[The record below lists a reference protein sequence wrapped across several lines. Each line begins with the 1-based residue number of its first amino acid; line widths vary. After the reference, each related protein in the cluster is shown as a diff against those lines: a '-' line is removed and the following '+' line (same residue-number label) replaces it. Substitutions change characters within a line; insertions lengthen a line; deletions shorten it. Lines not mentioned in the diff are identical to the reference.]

1 MSSPRVHLVSIA
13 PPFRGGLPDLSRPPS
28 ALLYVGGYLK
38 RHGFSVRVHHLRES
52 ELERAIDDVCRDPEA
67 LFAGFSVMTGRQVTT
82 SAEMSARLKALRP
95 ELPVVWGGIH
105 PSLLPEACLAFG
117 CIDFAVVGEGERT
130 ALELATWL
138 TAAAPGERPVG
149 MEGVSYRQG
158 DEFVAGPPRP
168 FAKDLDEFRQD
179 WALVEP
185 DRYVQTGS
193 GRRTLSFI
201 TSRGCPHS
209 CGFCYNQRFN
219 RRRWRCH
226 SADFVVNEVLALR
239 AALGIDT
246 VVFDDDNFFTDRA
259 RGLEILRRLKAGG
272 VTSTWLEVRVDY
284 LTEDLLSH
292 LVELGVQTI
301 FVGWESGSPVTLA
314 RIAKGFT
321 PALIREKAR
330 LLARYPSLHVDASAI
345 VGFPWETDRDIGDT
359 VALLLEMAR
368 LKPGGFHFNL
378 GVYVPYPGAP
388 VTEDAQAAG
397 FRFPEDPEG
406 WSAYDI
412 LAGTMPLPWMSAE
425 RLRRLTRTDQYA
437 KLLHVPGRLGPVR
450 TAVLR
455 LLAALAGW
463 RLRRGWL
470 GCPWEVRFMEWY
482 ASRRY
487 RRPREGSEG

>member
-1 MSSPRVHLVSIA
+1 MAGPRVHLVSIA
-13 PPFRGGLPDLSRPPS
+13 APFRGGFADLSRPPS
-28 ALLYVGGYLK
+28 ALLYVGGYLR
-38 RHGFSVRVHHLRES
+38 RHGFEVVVHHLRES
-52 ELERAIDDVCRDPEA
+52 ERDRALATVARDPEA
-67 LFAGFSVMTGRQVTT
+67 LFVGFSVMTGRQVTT
-82 SAEMSARLKALRP
+82 SAEMSVRLKALRP
-95 ELPVVWGGIH
+95 QLPVVWGGIH

-130 ALELATWL
+130 ALELARWL
-138 TAAAPGERPVG
+138 VAANPGDRPVG
-149 MEGVSYRQG
+149 MEGVAYWG
-158 DEFVAGPPRP
+158 GEGFVAGPLRP

-179 WALVEP
+179 WTLVDP
-185 DRYVQTGS
+185 GRYVQEGS

-219 RRRWRCH
+219 RRRWRGH

-246 VVFDDDNFFTDRA
+246 VAFDDDNFFTDRA

-272 VTSTWLEVRVDY
+272 VACTWLEVRVDY
-284 LTEDLLSH
+284 LTEDLLPQ
-292 LVELGVQTI
+292 LVALGVETI
-301 FVGWESGSPVTLA
+301 FVGWESGSPATLA

-345 VGFPWETDRDIGDT
+345 VGFPWETDQDIGDT

-368 LKPGGFHFNL
+368 IKPGGFHFNL

-388 VTEDAQAAG
+388 VTDDAHAAG
-397 FRFPEDPEG
+397 FRFPEDPQG

-425 RLRRLTRTDQYA
+425 RLRRLTRMDQYA

-450 TAVLR
+450 KALLR
-455 LLAALAGW
+455 LLAALAGF

-470 GCPWEVRFMEWY
+470 GLPWEVRLMEWY
-482 ASRRY
+482 ANRRY
-487 RRPREGSEG
+487 RRSREGGEE